1 MSGFGRIFKPAP
13 HLRSW
18 TLVLG
23 LCFAMAASHANAQ
36 SDVHQHFG
44 KVHFPVACNIAVQD
58 EFNLALA
65 MLHTFS
71 FPAAAEAFMA
81 IAQKDSDCAM
91 AHWGIAATA
100 TKIENDCQVVTAWIA
115 YKHGRRDEALR
126 MLRAAADHED
136 STEWDPVMP
145 GHIISARQNLG
156 EMLLDANDPTQALQ
170 AFEAALKTEPFRLW

>member
-23 LCFAMAASHANAQ
+23 LCFAMGASHANAQ

-100 TKIENDCQVVTAWIA
+100 IGSL
-115 YKHGRRDEALR
+115 YGGR
-126 MLRAAADHED
+126 
-136 STEWDPVMP
+136 P
-145 GHIISARQNLG
+145 GP
-156 EMLLDANDPTQALQ
+156 MALQ
-170 AFEAALKTEPFRLW
+170 GEQAVEKAKAIGGKNTGARPDIRNPGGLQNGARRLCCGMRR